1 VKRFSAA
8 ETVFNQLIGTLYGVR
23 QVVYLDETK
32 MEVHGRECLHVVPG
46 VFERWPEIEAAVVTA
61 GEAITLCVNEFSDRA
76 LAFQSSLLCD
86 AFQRRGGPVK
96 PSDLEGN
103 HGFWSIADRTID
115 RRSQETVQRY
125 LSQRYNVEGVHILDI
140 KNHYVS
146 TIQGRQE

>member
-1 VKRFSAA
+1 
-8 ETVFNQLIGTLYGVR
+8 
-23 QVVYLDETK
+23 
-32 MEVHGRECLHVVPG
+32 
-46 VFERWPEIEAAVVTA
+46 
-61 GEAITLCVNEFSDRA
+61 
-76 LAFQSSLLCD
+76 
-86 AFQRRGGPVK
+86 VK